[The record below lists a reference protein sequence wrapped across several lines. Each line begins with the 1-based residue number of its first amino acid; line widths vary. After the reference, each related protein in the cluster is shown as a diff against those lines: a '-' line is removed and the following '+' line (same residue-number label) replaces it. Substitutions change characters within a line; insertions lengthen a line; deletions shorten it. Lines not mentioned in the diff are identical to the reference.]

1 MHIILVSNRLAT
13 AKSIQL
19 TLRHIVMLSAPKADA
34 HVNSPLLVGSTG
46 VLERPLETFT
56 FG

>member
-1 MHIILVSNRLAT
+1 
-13 AKSIQL
+13 
-19 TLRHIVMLSAPKADA
+19 VMLSSPGADSQ
-34 HVNSPLLVGSTG
+34 VTSPLLVGTAG